1 MQWELMEVT
10 NLVTICSL
18 RNVAV
23 KNSNGIL
30 GKRINMEI
38 HNGDIIGLIS
48 ENAAADR
55 IMQAICGF
63 YKPRAG
69 RIWYS
74 HSLRHGKGKP
84 SKIQYVPDDIICYR
98 DLTVEEFLVAAS
110 ITAGE
115 AAAKEQTRL
124 CSQFGINIKKKLL
137 EISYEQNR
145 LVAYILAM
153 SLQPDILLI
162 NRPTSL
168 LSNNAFLMVCK
179 ELVELHNKG
188 TAIIMAESSFEN
200 LKFPC
205 GNYHF
210 IASDEIRSYTRK
222 SLPKPG
228 KVVSLVGGTIHPED
242 MERCRILYGSRRLT
256 KFVCHEQDRNN
267 LIVMIYRT
275 GCRDFSVENLTMKEE
290 IYQDYSR
297 WIG

>member
-137 EISYEQNR
+137 EISY
-145 LVAYILAM
+145 VW
-153 SLQPDILLI
+153 
-162 NRPTSL
+162 
-168 LSNNAFLMVCK
+168 
-179 ELVELHNKG
+179 LH
-188 TAIIMAESSFEN
+188 IYWQC
-200 LKFPC
+200 PC
-205 GNYHF
+205 
-210 IASDEIRSYTRK
+210 
-222 SLPKPG
+222 
-228 KVVSLVGGTIHPED
+228 
-242 MERCRILYGSRRLT
+242 
-256 KFVCHEQDRNN
+256 N
-267 LIVMIYRT
+267 LIY
-275 GCRDFSVENLTMKEE
+275 C
-290 IYQDYSR
+290 
-297 WIG
+297 